1 MIVHSELNINLILTV
16 SVTLSYSWRTHHKIL
31 CSKEIFQIFCANQSL
46 RPRPFKFLPAF
57 RSIVVHR
64 YEGYFDLP
72 HFSQLITRFRTAVIS
87 LVEILIVLEYDG
99 ALESRKKLKWSQPEC
114 LHQLKELNS
123 IWCLAFFDNYTIDH
137 DIDNKCKNHLLK
149 AFLRLCFSDILQDHL
164 EVILPIWI
172 WNTAFHFVIV
182 SILILHMNIGLYCH
196 LDLEKKMELLSFS
209 PHYFTNSESYLA

>member
-1 MIVHSELNINLILTV
+1 MIVHSELNINLILTI

-137 DIDNKCKNHLLK
+137 DNDYRG
-149 AFLRLCFSDILQDHL
+149 FQF
-164 EVILPIWI
+164 
-172 WNTAFHFVIV
+172 
-182 SILILHMNIGLYCH
+182 
-196 LDLEKKMELLSFS
+196 LDLIITELKS
-209 PHYFTNSESYLA
+209 HMTCYNSMPLIGWNYSIQTGKQIL